1 MESQAVINLGRQR
14 TLKRDQTI
22 TFLHL
27 YILGGWR
34 LILYLVI
41 GRIHALLQQLM
52 EFFSFYFTSFSCLVH
67 CFLQV
72 LSSRTQRF
80 PMNMVQLDIGLS
92 KGAKDKCS
100 PGGGKNNKN
109 LERRKKKVLVNIVIR
124 PSPKHVMKLIT
135 QKTWSGFTRITPSC
149 SVKFPQSLQTRP

>member
-1 MESQAVINLGRQR
+1 MIKGQNSWSYPELVVNDLLYTVSYQRGTALESQAVINLGRQR

-80 PMNMVQLDIGLS
+80 PMNLVQLDIGLS
-92 KGAKDKCS
+92 KGAKDKYVH
-100 PGGGKNNKN
+100 
-109 LERRKKKVLVNIVIR
+109 LEEEK
-124 PSPKHVMKLIT
+124 IT
-135 QKTWSGFTRITPSC
+135 KT
-149 SVKFPQSLQTRP
+149 